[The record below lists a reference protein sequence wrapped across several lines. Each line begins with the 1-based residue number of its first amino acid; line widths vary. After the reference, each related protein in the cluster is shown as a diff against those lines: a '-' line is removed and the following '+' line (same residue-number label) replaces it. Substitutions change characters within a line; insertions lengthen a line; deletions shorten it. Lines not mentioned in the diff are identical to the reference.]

1 MTEIQT
7 PCQDHEAQ
15 IQENSR
21 RIVGLETKAQYK
33 EQSIIELKKDMKDL
47 NDKMDKLSED
57 VNDFLLKSVNDD
69 KDIDKRVTSLE
80 STVSVL
86 KWITTLLFGS
96 GIIWVI
102 INFAN
107 KLI

>member
-1 MTEIQT
+1 MTPIET

-21 RIVGLETKAQYK
+21 RIVGLETKANYK
-33 EQSIIELKKDMKDL
+33 EQSILELKKDMKDL
-47 NDKMDKLSED
+47 TDKMDKLSED
-57 VNDFLLKSVNDD
+57 VNNFLLKSVNDD

-96 GIIWVI
+96 GLIWVI
-102 INFAN
+102 FNFFR
-107 KLI
+107 

>member
-1 MTEIQT
+1 MTPIET

-57 VNDFLLKSVNDD
+57 VNDFLIKSVNDD

-80 STVSVL
+80 TTVKVL
-86 KWITTLLFGS
+86 QWLTTLLFGS
-96 GIIWVI
+96 GLIWVI
-102 INFAN
+102 LNF
-107 KLI
+107 IH